1 MKFCSFWTL
10 GLISSCFLNTAIAGD
25 LSLAIM
31 PLQTNSVVVTSM
43 SKLVF
48 SSPSI
53 EVKISITP
61 LLIWNVLKKGKCWL
75 SEYILLKGCVTK
87 NNHVPLKE
95 LEELLRAYVEKSQK
109 NNIRSVQC
117 RLQEAETSK
126 MNKLIEKYFWL
137 RNHICL
143 MDFFQVFQTPGLWR
157 SVTYFEIVNIS
168 WIAYEL

>member
-1 MKFCSFWTL
+1 
-10 GLISSCFLNTAIAGD
+10 
-25 LSLAIM
+25 
-31 PLQTNSVVVTSM
+31 
-43 SKLVF
+43 
-48 SSPSI
+48 
-53 EVKISITP
+53 
-61 LLIWNVLKKGKCWL
+61 
-75 SEYILLKGCVTK
+75 
-87 NNHVPLKE
+87 
-95 LEELLRAYVEKSQK
+95 
-109 NNIRSVQC
+109 VQC